1 MTFLCITAYQFVA
14 VFMADV
20 LTSFG
25 VSAVFLSANGLVM
38 MIIVFIQSAV
48 MDGSV
53 DDLIKTKISLPDG
66 TRPPRDITRQV
77 DFDEEISKEKDDKDY
92 FPTTDDLNDIFTIGK
107 PKFNSKFESPA
118 YSSGLQ
124 NFFGNLNPNIKRL
137 VTVILWILAT
147 GILVVYAFVIRW
159 KFPLTMNLGFVT
171 LVALLTTDVLVYLI
185 QNAEII
191 KTATPLAVTLF
202 LNRFFLI
209 VFGSYWVYGY
219 ILIYVCYGVLLSTII
234 A

>member
-1 MTFLCITAYQFVA
+1 MT
-14 VFMADV
+14 VF
-20 LTSFG
+20 
-25 VSAVFLSANGLVM
+25 
-38 MIIVFIQSAV
+38 
-48 MDGSV
+48 
-53 DDLIKTKISLPDG
+53 
-66 TRPPRDITRQV
+66 
-77 DFDEEISKEKDDKDY
+77 
-92 FPTTDDLNDIFTIGK
+92 
-107 PKFNSKFESPA
+107 
-118 YSSGLQ
+118 
-124 NFFGNLNPNIKRL
+124 
-137 VTVILWILAT
+137 LWILAT
-147 GILVVYAFVIRW
+147 GILVVYAFVIRS
-159 KFPLTMNLGFVT
+159 KFPETKNLGIVT